1 MKPTSPYIRLARMT
15 LLVIAALFAL
25 SSLTLFLIVFDPQW
39 TEAKVEDSTQHGRA
53 IALALDQYF
62 EENGAYPQSLEELEL
77 SQNLEI
83 ENPTVGERQW
93 YYLQEL
99 DGNGYYLAAYGKNE
113 DLDPRLFRTHDDD
126 QWYLDTQ

>member
-1 MKPTSPYIRLARMT
+1 MT
-15 LLVIAALFAL
+15 LLVIAALFVL

-39 TEAKVEDSTQHGRA
+39 TEAKVEESTQHGRA

-99 DGNGYYLAAYGKNE
+99 ARR
-113 DLDPRLFRTHDDD
+113 PRVP
-126 QWYLDTQ
+126 